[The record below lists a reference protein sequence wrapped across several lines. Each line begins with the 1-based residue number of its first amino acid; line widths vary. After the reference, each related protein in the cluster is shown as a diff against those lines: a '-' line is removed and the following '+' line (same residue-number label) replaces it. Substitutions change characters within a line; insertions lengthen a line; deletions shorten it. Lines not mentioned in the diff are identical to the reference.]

1 MSVVAVKKYDNKI
14 VVAADSQITYGGT
27 NRKFTDVK
35 MRKINSDLE
44 LELREQQKL
53 AGCYGFILKLILL
66 NQLAVKKLL

>member
-35 MRKINSDLE
+35 MRK
-44 LELREQQKL
+44 
-53 AGCYGFILKLILL
+53 
-66 NQLAVKKLL
+66 

>member
-35 MRKINSDLE
+35 MRKINS
-44 LELREQQKL
+44 EQQKL
-53 AGCYGFILKLILL
+53 ADCYGFILKPTLL
-66 NQLAVKKLL
+66 NQLVVKKLL